1 MSWAARAVWSAPGH
15 HCVVDFFFVPVFLAV
30 DVEVDFVVD
39 LLLVALFVLFVLFVL
54 VAWDLWP
61 DLLEVAA
68 FLLLLVV
75 FFDFALCLP
84 LAWAAVPPAEARD
97 SLRARSGGTG
107 SFQLNARIC
116 WPM

>member
-1 MSWAARAVWSAPGH
+1 MWAVPGR
-15 HCVVDFFFVPVFLAV
+15 HCVADFFFVLVFLAV
-30 DVEVDFVVD
+30 DVVVDFVVD
-39 LLLVALFVLFVLFVL
+39 LLLLVALFALFVL
-54 VAWDLWP
+54 VAEDLWP
-61 DLLEVAA
+61 DLLEVAV
-68 FLLLLVV
+68 FLLLPVV

-84 LAWAAVPPAEARD
+84 LAWAAVPPVAARD